1 MAKSKTQ
8 VKDMEV
14 ISDFYLFL
22 ISVIFISLSGVMTP
36 GPLFAVTI
44 AKSFKDK
51 MAGVLISFG
60 HGVVEFPLM
69 FLIYLG
75 FTLLKPGSLTYKM
88 ISLVG
93 GLILIYLGVQT
104 LKTRKETATESSY
117 SKYGA
122 LVSGILAT
130 GANPYFILWWFTNG
144 AALVINASIF
154 DFIGFLIFAITQWSC
169 DLLWNTFVSLTVFKS
184 KRFWT
189 KRVREI
195 VFGFCVAVFIGF
207 GTWFIIS
214 TIL

>member
-1 MAKSKTQ
+1 
-8 VKDMEV
+8 ME
-14 ISDFYLFL
+14 IITDFYFFL
-22 ISVIFISLSGVMTP
+22 LSVIFISLSGVMMP

-60 HGVVEFPLM
+60 HGVIEFPLM
-69 FLIYLG
+69 FLIYFG
-75 FTLLKPGSLTYKM
+75 FTLLEPESPAHKM

-93 GLILIYLGVQT
+93 GLILIYMGIQM
-104 LKTRKETATESSY
+104 LKTRRETATESSY
-117 SKYGA
+117 SKYGS

-154 DFIGFLIFAITQWSC
+154 GFIGFLIFAITHWSC
-169 DLLWNTFVSLTVFKS
+169 DLLWNTFISLTVFKS

-189 KRVREI
+189 KKVHKI
-195 VFGFCVAVFIGF
+195 VFGFCVLVFIGF
-207 GTWFIIS
+207 GAWFIIS

>member
-144 AALVINASIF
+144 AAFVINASVF
-154 DFIGFLIFAITQWSC
+154 DFIGFLIFAITHWSC

>member
-1 MAKSKTQ
+1 MWNG
-8 VKDMEV
+8 MEV
-14 ISDFYLFL
+14 VSDFYLFL
-22 ISVIFISLSGVMTP
+22 ITVILISLSGVMAP

-60 HGVVEFPLM
+60 HGIIEFPLM
-69 FLIYLG
+69 FLIYFG
-75 FTLLKPGSLTYKM
+75 FTLLEPESLIHKM

-93 GLILIYLGVQT
+93 GLILIYMGIQM
-104 LKTRKETATESSY
+104 LKTRRETATESAY

-144 AALVINASIF
+144 VALVINASIF
-154 DFIGFLIFAITQWSC
+154 GFIGFLIFAITHWSC

-189 KRVREI
+189 KRVHEI
-195 VFGFCVAVFIGF
+195 VFSFCVAVFIGF

-214 TIL
+214 AIL

>member
-1 MAKSKTQ
+1 
-8 VKDMEV
+8 ME
-14 ISDFYLFL
+14 IITDFYFFL
-22 ISVIFISLSGVMTP
+22 LSVIFISLSGVMAP

-60 HGVVEFPLM
+60 HGVIEFPLM
-69 FLIYLG
+69 FLIYFG
-75 FTLLKPGSLTYKM
+75 FTLLEPKSPIHKI

-93 GLILIYLGVQT
+93 GLILIYMGIQM
-104 LKTRKETATESSY
+104 LKTRKETTTESSY
-117 SKYGA
+117 SKYGS

-154 DFIGFLIFAITQWSC
+154 GFIGFLIFAITHWSC
-169 DLLWNTFVSLTVFKS
+169 DLLWNTFISLTVFKS

-189 KRVREI
+189 KRIHEI
-195 VFGFCVAVFIGF
+195 VFGFCILVFIGF
-207 GTWFIIS
+207 GAWFIIS

>member
-1 MAKSKTQ
+1 M
-8 VKDMEV
+8 DV

-154 DFIGFLIFAITQWSC
+154 DFIGFLIFAITHWSC

>member
-1 MAKSKTQ
+1 
-8 VKDMEV
+8 
-14 ISDFYLFL
+14 
-22 ISVIFISLSGVMTP
+22 
-36 GPLFAVTI
+36 
-44 AKSFKDK
+44 
-51 MAGVLISFG
+51 LISFG
-60 HGVVEFPLM
+60 HGVIEFPLM
-69 FLIYLG
+69 FFIYFG
-75 FTLLKPGSLTYKM
+75 FNFLLEPGSLTHKM

-93 GLILIYLGVQT
+93 GLILIYMGIQM
-104 LKTRKETATESSY
+104 LKTGKETAKESSY

-154 DFIGFLIFAITQWSC
+154 GFIGFLIFAITHWSC

-189 KRVREI
+189 KRVHEM
-195 VFGFCVAVFIGF
+195 VFGFCVVVFIGF
-207 GTWFIIS
+207 GAWFIIS

>member
-1 MAKSKTQ
+1 
-8 VKDMEV
+8 ME
-14 ISDFYLFL
+14 IITDFYFFL
-22 ISVIFISLSGVMTP
+22 LSVIFISLSGVMAP

-51 MAGVLISFG
+51 MAGVMISFG
-60 HGVVEFPLM
+60 HGVIEFPLM
-69 FLIYLG
+69 FLIYFG
-75 FTLLKPGSLTYKM
+75 FTLLEPKSPIHKI

-93 GLILIYLGVQT
+93 GLILIYMGIQM

-117 SKYGA
+117 SKYGS

-154 DFIGFLIFAITQWSC
+154 GFIGFLIFAITHWSC

-184 KRFWT
+184 KRLWT
-189 KRVREI
+189 KRVHEI
-195 VFGFCVAVFIGF
+195 VFGFCVLVFIGF
-207 GTWFIIS
+207 GAWFVIS

>member
-1 MAKSKTQ
+1 
-8 VKDMEV
+8 ME
-14 ISDFYLFL
+14 IITDFYFFL
-22 ISVIFISLSGVMTP
+22 LSVIFISLSGVMAP

-60 HGVVEFPLM
+60 HGVIEFPLM
-69 FLIYLG
+69 FLIYFG
-75 FTLLKPGSLTYKM
+75 FTLLEPESLTHKM

-93 GLILIYLGVQT
+93 GLILIYMGIQM

-117 SKYGA
+117 SKYGS

-130 GANPYFILWWFTNG
+130 GVNPYFILWWFTNG

-154 DFIGFLIFAITQWSC
+154 GFIGFLIFAITHWSC
-169 DLLWNTFVSLTVFKS
+169 DLLWNTFVALTVVKS

-189 KRVREI
+189 KRVHEI
-195 VFGFCVAVFIGF
+195 VFGFCIVVFIGF
-207 GTWFIIS
+207 GAWFIIL
-214 TIL
+214 TII

>member
-1 MAKSKTQ
+1 
-8 VKDMEV
+8 MEV
-14 ISDFYLFL
+14 ITDFYFFL
-22 ISVIFISLSGVMTP
+22 LSVVFISLSGVMAP

-60 HGVVEFPLM
+60 HGVIEFPLM
-69 FLIYLG
+69 FLIYFG
-75 FTLLKPGSLTYKM
+75 FTLLEPKSLTHKM

-93 GLILIYLGVQT
+93 GLILIYMGIQT
-104 LKTRKETATESSY
+104 LKTRKETAMESSY

-154 DFIGFLIFAITQWSC
+154 GFIGFLIFAITHWSC

-189 KRVREI
+189 KRVHEI
-195 VFGFCVAVFIGF
+195 VFGFCVLVFVGF
-207 GTWFIIS
+207 GVWFIIS

>member
-1 MAKSKTQ
+1 
-8 VKDMEV
+8 MET
-14 ISDFYLFL
+14 ITDFYFFL
-22 ISVIFISLSGVMTP
+22 LSVIFISLSGVMAP

-60 HGVVEFPLM
+60 HGVIEFPLM
-69 FLIYLG
+69 FVIYFG
-75 FTLLKPGSLTYKM
+75 FTLLEPESLTHKI

-93 GLILIYLGVQT
+93 GLILIYMGIQM
-104 LKTRKETATESSY
+104 LKIRKETATESSY

-154 DFIGFLIFAITQWSC
+154 GFIGFLIFAITHWSC

-189 KRVREI
+189 KRVQEI
-195 VFGFCVAVFIGF
+195 VFGFCVVVFIGF
-207 GTWFIIS
+207 GAWFIIS

>member
-1 MAKSKTQ
+1 
-8 VKDMEV
+8 ME
-14 ISDFYLFL
+14 IITDFYFFL
-22 ISVIFISLSGVMTP
+22 LSVIFISLSGVMMP

-60 HGVVEFPLM
+60 HGVIEFPLM
-69 FLIYLG
+69 FLIYFG
-75 FTLLKPGSLTYKM
+75 FTLLEPKSLTHKI

-93 GLILIYLGVQT
+93 GLILIYMGIQM
-104 LKTRKETATESSY
+104 LKTRRETATESSY
-117 SKYGA
+117 SKYGS

-154 DFIGFLIFAITQWSC
+154 GFIGFLIFAITHWSC
-169 DLLWNTFVSLTVFKS
+169 DLLWNTFISLTVFKS

-189 KRVREI
+189 KKVHKI
-195 VFGFCVAVFIGF
+195 VFGFCVLVFIGF
-207 GTWFIIS
+207 GAWFIIS

>member
-1 MAKSKTQ
+1 
-8 VKDMEV
+8 ME
-14 ISDFYLFL
+14 IITDFYFFL
-22 ISVIFISLSGVMTP
+22 LSVIFISLSGVMAP

-51 MAGVLISFG
+51 MAGVMISFG
-60 HGVVEFPLM
+60 HGVIEFPLM
-69 FLIYLG
+69 FLIYFG
-75 FTLLKPGSLTYKM
+75 FTLLEPKSPIHKI

-93 GLILIYLGVQT
+93 GLILIYMGIQM

-117 SKYGA
+117 SKYGS

-154 DFIGFLIFAITQWSC
+154 GFIGFLIFAIIHWLC

-189 KRVREI
+189 KRVHEI
-195 VFGFCVAVFIGF
+195 VFGFCVLVFIGF
-207 GTWFIIS
+207 GAWFVIS

>member
-1 MAKSKTQ
+1 
-8 VKDMEV
+8 ME
-14 ISDFYLFL
+14 IITDFYFFL
-22 ISVIFISLSGVMTP
+22 LSVIFISLSGVMAP

-60 HGVVEFPLM
+60 HGVIEFPLM
-69 FLIYLG
+69 FLIYFG
-75 FTLLKPGSLTYKM
+75 FTLLEPESLTHKM

-93 GLILIYLGVQT
+93 GLILIYMGIQM

-117 SKYGA
+117 SKYGS

-154 DFIGFLIFAITQWSC
+154 GFFGVLIFAITHWSC

-184 KRFWT
+184 KCFWT
-189 KRVREI
+189 KRVHEI
-195 VFGFCVAVFIGF
+195 VFGFCIVVFIGF
-207 GTWFIIS
+207 GAWFIIL

>member
-1 MAKSKTQ
+1 
-8 VKDMEV
+8 ME
-14 ISDFYLFL
+14 IITDFYFFL
-22 ISVIFISLSGVMTP
+22 LSVIFISLSGVMAP

-60 HGVVEFPLM
+60 HGVIEFPLM
-69 FLIYLG
+69 FLIYFG
-75 FTLLKPGSLTYKM
+75 FTLLEPKSPIHKI

-93 GLILIYLGVQT
+93 GLILIYMGIQM

-117 SKYGA
+117 SKYGS

-154 DFIGFLIFAITQWSC
+154 GFIGFLIFAIIHWLC

-189 KRVREI
+189 KRVHEI
-195 VFGFCVAVFIGF
+195 VFGFCVLVFIGF
-207 GTWFIIS
+207 GAWFVIS

>member
-1 MAKSKTQ
+1 
-8 VKDMEV
+8 MEV
-14 ISDFYLFL
+14 ITDFYFFL
-22 ISVIFISLSGVMTP
+22 LSVIFISLSGVMAP

-60 HGVVEFPLM
+60 HGVIEFPLM
-69 FLIYLG
+69 FLIYFG
-75 FTLLKPGSLTYKM
+75 FTLLEPKSPTHKI

-93 GLILIYLGVQT
+93 GLILIYMGIQM
-104 LKTRKETATESSY
+104 LKTRKETTTESSY
-117 SKYGA
+117 SKYGS

-154 DFIGFLIFAITQWSC
+154 GFIGFLIFAITHWSC
-169 DLLWNTFVSLTVFKS
+169 DLLWNTFISLTVFKS

-189 KRVREI
+189 KKVHEI
-195 VFGFCVAVFIGF
+195 VFGFCVLVFIGF
-207 GTWFIIS
+207 GAWFVIS

>member
-1 MAKSKTQ
+1 
-8 VKDMEV
+8 ME
-14 ISDFYLFL
+14 IITDFYFFL
-22 ISVIFISLSGVMTP
+22 LSVIFISLSGVMAP

-60 HGVVEFPLM
+60 HGVIEFPLM
-69 FLIYLG
+69 FLIYFG
-75 FTLLKPGSLTYKM
+75 FTLLEPESLTHKM

-93 GLILIYLGVQT
+93 GLILIYMGIQM

-117 SKYGA
+117 SKYGS

-154 DFIGFLIFAITQWSC
+154 GFFGVLIFAITHWSC

-189 KRVREI
+189 KRVHEI
-195 VFGFCVAVFIGF
+195 VFGFCVLVFIGF
-207 GTWFIIS
+207 GAWFVIS

>member
-1 MAKSKTQ
+1 
-8 VKDMEV
+8 ME
-14 ISDFYLFL
+14 IITDFYFFL
-22 ISVIFISLSGVMTP
+22 LSVIFISLSGVMAP

-60 HGVVEFPLM
+60 HGVIEFPLM
-69 FLIYLG
+69 FLIYFG
-75 FTLLKPGSLTYKM
+75 FTLLEPESLTHKM

-93 GLILIYLGVQT
+93 GLILIYMGIQM
-104 LKTRKETATESSY
+104 LKTRKETTTESSY
-117 SKYGA
+117 SKYGS

-154 DFIGFLIFAITQWSC
+154 GFFGVLIFAITHWSC

-184 KRFWT
+184 KCFWT
-189 KRVREI
+189 KRVHEI
-195 VFGFCVAVFIGF
+195 VFGFCIVVFIGF
-207 GTWFIIS
+207 GAWFIIL